1 MEIMIEKLRF
11 LTDDDVREISR
22 EFGTPVFVYSQ
33 KVLEEQAQKAL
44 TMPNAYGLTVRYAM
58 KANPNTSI
66 LRILDRQGV
75 HIDAS
80 SNFEVERAVRAGISP
95 ERILLTSQQLPENL
109 YDDCLNRI
117 DINLTSLEQI
127 RKYGNYFSGK
137 DFFGRDNKISIRVNP
152 GLGSGGTNRT
162 NVGGPSSSFGIWHE
176 NFEEAL
182 KLIGHYDFEVKRL
195 HTHIGSGSD
204 PKVWEK
210 VALMSLDYAER
221 LVKSGHPLEI
231 LNLGGGYKV
240 GRMSD
245 ETSINLTE
253 SGNVVKRAF
262 EDFYDR
268 IGIRLRLEIEPG
280 TFLVANSGSLI
291 SRVID
296 IVETSDY
303 TFIKTDTGMTEVTRP
318 SLYGAQHPLVVV
330 PKEKRFDRFTKDY
343 VVVGHCCESGDVLTP
358 EKGNPEK
365 LSTRTLRE
373 TKIGDFL
380 VVEGVGAYCS
390 SMSIKNYNSFL
401 EATEVLIDK
410 SNIFHLIR
418 KKQTL
423 GQIVQNEIVPW
434 FIN

>member
-1 MEIMIEKLRF
+1 MIEKLRF
-11 LTDDDVREISR
+11 LTDDDVREITG

-44 TMPNAYGLTVRYAM
+44 AMPNAYGLTVRYAM

-80 SNFEVERAVRAGISP
+80 SNFEVERAVRAGIPP
-95 ERILLTSQQLPENL
+95 EKILLTSQQLPDNL
-109 YDDCLNRI
+109 YEDFLNRV

-127 RKYGNYFSGK
+127 RKYGDCFSGT
-137 DFFGRDNKISIRVNP
+137 DVFGRNKKISIRVNP

-176 NFEEAL
+176 NFEDAL
-182 KLIGHYDFEVKRL
+182 NLIQDYGFDVKRL

-204 PKVWEK
+204 HKIWEK
-210 VALMSLDYAER
+210 VALMSLDYAEKLVR
-221 LVKSGHPLEI
+221 LGHHLEV

-245 ETSINLTE
+245 EESINLEE
-253 SGNVVKRAF
+253 SGNMVKKAF
-262 EDFYDR
+262 ERFYDE
-268 IGIRLRLEIEPG
+268 IGVKLRLEIEPG
-280 TFLVANSGSLI
+280 TFLVANAGSLI
-291 SRVID
+291 SRVVD
-296 IVETSDY
+296 IVKTSDY

-343 VVVGHCCESGDVLTP
+343 VVVGHCCESGDILTP
-358 EKGNPEK
+358 EKDNPEK
-365 LSTRTLRE
+365 LNTRTLRE
-373 TKIGDFL
+373 TKIGDLL

-390 SMSIKNYNSFL
+390 SMSTKNYNSFP
-401 EATEVLIDK
+401 EAAEVLIDK
-410 SNIFHLIR
+410 SNTSHLIR
-418 KKQTL
+418 KRQTL
-423 GQIVQNEIVPW
+423 CQIVQNETVPW
-434 FIN
+434 FLS

>member
-1 MEIMIEKLRF
+1 
-11 LTDDDVREISR
+11 
-22 EFGTPVFVYSQ
+22 
-33 KVLEEQAQKAL
+33 
-44 TMPNAYGLTVRYAM
+44 
-58 KANPNTSI
+58 
-66 LRILDRQGV
+66 
-75 HIDAS
+75 
-80 SNFEVERAVRAGISP
+80 
-95 ERILLTSQQLPENL
+95 
-109 YDDCLNRI
+109 
-117 DINLTSLEQI
+117 
-127 RKYGNYFSGK
+127 
-137 DFFGRDNKISIRVNP
+137 
-152 GLGSGGTNRT
+152 
-162 NVGGPSSSFGIWHE
+162 
-176 NFEEAL
+176 L